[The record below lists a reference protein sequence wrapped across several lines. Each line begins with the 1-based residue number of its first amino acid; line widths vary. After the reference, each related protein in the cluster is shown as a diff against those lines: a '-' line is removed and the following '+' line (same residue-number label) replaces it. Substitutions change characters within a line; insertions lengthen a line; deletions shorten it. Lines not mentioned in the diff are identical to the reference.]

1 MDTRMMHLSKHLR
14 FYREQRLSTIPIPYG
29 KKEANIKW
37 QVYQERLPTDAE
49 IAEFFNKPTNIA
61 VVCGKVSG
69 NLIVL
74 DCDSQEK
81 FYELGAVIKEKT
93 GVDDI
98 LDFTLVVKT
107 DRGFHIYLRTEDTI
121 KTQKFPKLEIRGEG
135 SYVLVPPS
143 LHPNGTLYEFLNP
156 DTPIALVNTLMDIGI
171 EQKPLELPRNQT
183 NWVTQALQGVSEGER
198 NDTCMRL
205 AGYFKNKHPQDIT
218 ENLLLNWNSKNKPPL
233 PDKEILTT
241 ISSVY
246 RYDGSYPN
254 ADNNTSSL
262 YTPQMQDLAS
272 KQDNFGTTSGQ
283 DKGKEWGF
291 YAQKFDEFMQEA
303 NGRVDKREVAEAIGL
318 KVASDTFRKILSR
331 RKSGDKPQVRAY
343 RGSHNLI
350 EWINRDYRITPEDI
364 GIQAMLEIRLPL
376 NTPEYVKI
384 PSRSV
389 AGIAGYKST
398 GKTAFLLETA
408 ELNVYSQELLVYYW
422 YNEMG
427 ELLLNRRLEDYP
439 LLLKAR
445 RDGRFKPVMQTTF
458 EFTDVIEPDAINLI
472 DYIDRDDDIWLI
484 GEDIRKIFTP
494 LNKGCSIFAL
504 QKKRD
509 SKLGY
514 GGTPTLKLS
523 TLYITLDEKYHSE
536 KATHGIAKIIVCK
549 NWENINPVGL
559 SCEYHTGG
567 KHGKLFLDGEWQ
579 RH

>member
-81 FYELGAVIKEKT
+81 FYELAAVIKEKT

-107 DRGFHIYLRTEDTI
+107 DRGFHIYLRAEDTI

-303 NGRVDKREVAEAIGL
+303 NGRVDKREVTEAIGL
-318 KVASDTFRKILSR
+318 KVTSDTFRKILSR

-376 NTPEYVKI
+376 NTPEYVKM

-408 ELNVYSQELLVYYW
+408 ELNVYSQELPVYYW